1 MINVSVPM
9 EFILDSSFIFFVL
22 TIYTNMNFERSF
34 SNFVKNSVNSIFWGI
49 MSLLFEDF
57 TYILFLMLFIVK
69 MILKEKTIKF
79 SKNRTIVMMI
89 ALISEM
95 IFSLFGSLIARIVNL
110 NKPKDFFVL
119 SLINVNDLKSVL
131 GLIINLAFFI
141 AALEIIRFNEEK
153 IVYIEERVEY
163 LNLSN
168 QFFWMLFFILISFE
182 VILFV
187 GSLEQMTS
195 VMNGTIFLIFI
206 SFLFFICW
214 QMINLFRDFSVQQKL
229 ANELEQNRQLNEY
242 LKNIQEQYDDLRR
255 FKHDFKNIIL
265 SMSVDSS
272 ENASKDY
279 EELYRE
285 LTQQREF
292 RNDLDGK
299 IVFEYKKIAN
309 DPLRGLV
316 IQKFFK
322 AKSNGIKLNVEITDN
337 YIQIDDEVLNVVR
350 IVGILLDNAIE
361 EASNG
366 LNKNVDLAFVK
377 NDDVLEISVENPL
390 NHSVNI
396 KNIFKKGY
404 STKGENH
411 GIGLANVSELIDKD
425 NNLYLDTEIIDDKLR
440 ITLMIIN
447 DFT

>member
-1 MINVSVPM
+1 
-9 EFILDSSFIFFVL
+9 
-22 TIYTNMNFERSF
+22 
-34 SNFVKNSVNSIFWGI
+34 
-49 MSLLFEDF
+49 
-57 TYILFLMLFIVK
+57 
-69 MILKEKTIKF
+69 
-79 SKNRTIVMMI
+79 
-89 ALISEM
+89 
-95 IFSLFGSLIARIVNL
+95 
-110 NKPKDFFVL
+110 
-119 SLINVNDLKSVL
+119 
-131 GLIINLAFFI
+131 
-141 AALEIIRFNEEK
+141 
-153 IVYIEERVEY
+153 
-163 LNLSN
+163 
-168 QFFWMLFFILISFE
+168 
-182 VILFV
+182 
-187 GSLEQMTS
+187 
-195 VMNGTIFLIFI
+195 
-206 SFLFFICW
+206 
-214 QMINLFRDFSVQQKL
+214 MINLFRDFSVQQKL
-229 ANELEQNRQLNEY
+229 ANELKQNRQLDEY

-292 RNDLDGK
+292 TNDLDGR
-299 IVFEYKKIAN
+299 IVSEYKKITN

-322 AKSNGIKLNVEITDN
+322 AKSNSIKLNVEITDN

-361 EASNG
+361 ETSNG

-390 NHSVNI
+390 NHSINI

-440 ITLMIIN
+440 ITLIILKGR
-447 DFT
+447 

>member
-34 SNFVKNSVNSIFWGI
+34 SNFVENSVNSIFWGI

-69 MILKEKTIKF
+69 MILKERTIKF

-131 GLIINLAFFI
+131 GLIINLTFFI

-242 LKNIQEQYDDLRR
+242 LKNIQEQYNDLRR

-265 SMSVDSS
+265 SMSVASS

-292 RNDLDGK
+292 TNDLDGR
-299 IVFEYKKIAN
+299 IVSEYKKITN

-322 AKSNGIKLNVEITDN
+322 AKSNSIKLNVEITDN

-361 EASNG
+361 ETSNG

-390 NHSVNI
+390 NHSINI

-411 GIGLANVSELIDKD
+411 GIGLANVSELVDKD

-440 ITLMIIN
+440 ITLIILKGR
-447 DFT
+447 

>member
-1 MINVSVPM
+1 MINVSIPI
-9 EFILDSSFIFFVL
+9 EFFVNSMIIFFISLMFRCLDTEQFSLIRLLKDVL
-22 TIYTNMNFERSF
+22 Y
-34 SNFVKNSVNSIFWGI
+34 
-49 MSLLFEDF
+49 SLLLGGLGVLFEDF
-57 TYILFLMLFIVK
+57 NFL
-69 MILKEKTIKF
+69 
-79 SKNRTIVMMI
+79 
-89 ALISEM
+89 
-95 IFSLFGSLIARIVNL
+95 
-110 NKPKDFFVL
+110 
-119 SLINVNDLKSVL
+119 
-131 GLIINLAFFI
+131 
-141 AALEIIRFNEEK
+141 
-153 IVYIEERVEY
+153 
-163 LNLSN
+163 
-168 QFFWMLFFILISFE
+168 ILI
-182 VILFV
+182 ILFV
-187 GSLEQMTS
+187 IKEMIHQHRINIYKNRLTS
-195 VMNGTIFLIFI
+195 FLLAIVVEITLLLICNLLGKVVFLIPIKANILRINDVYAVVSCLMNLLMVFFGVKYIKNKNLKIKEIKKEIDDLSLNSQLFLLVLFIFITFISILFIGDIEGVTSTISGVIAISYI
-206 SFLFFICW
+206 SFLGFAIY
-214 QMINLFRDFSVQQKL
+214 QMLNMINVYSAHQKL

-292 RNDLDGK
+292 TNDLDGK
-299 IVFEYKKIAN
+299 IVSEYKKITN

-337 YIQIDDEVLNVVR
+337 YIQIDDGVLNVVR

-361 EASNG
+361 ETSNG
-366 LNKNVDLAFVK
+366 LNKNIDLAFVK

-411 GIGLANVSELIDKD
+411 GIGLANVSELVDKD

-440 ITLMIIN
+440 ITLIILKGR
-447 DFT
+447 

>member
-292 RNDLDGK
+292 TNDLDGK
-299 IVFEYKKIAN
+299 IVSEYKKITN

-337 YIQIDDEVLNVVR
+337 YIQIDDGVLNVVR

-361 EASNG
+361 ETSNG
-366 LNKNVDLAFVK
+366 LNKNIDLAFVK

>member
-1 MINVSVPM
+1 MISVSLPM

-22 TIYTNMNFERSF
+22 TMYTNMNFERSF
-34 SNFVKNSVNSIFWGI
+34 LNFVKNSVNSIIWGI
-49 MSLLFEDF
+49 MSLLFEDI
-57 TYILFLMLFIVK
+57 TYMLFLIFFIAK
-69 MILKEKTIKF
+69 MILKERKLKF

-95 IFSLFGSLIARIVNL
+95 IFSLFGSLIARIINW
-110 NKPKDFFVL
+110 NKSKAFFVL

-131 GLIINLAFFI
+131 GLVINLAFFI
-141 AALEIIRFNEEK
+141 VALEIIKFNKKK
-153 IVYIEERVEY
+153 IIYIEEKAKY

-195 VMNGTIFLIFI
+195 VMNGTIFLIFT

-214 QMINLFRDFSVQQKL
+214 QMINLFRAFSVQQKL
-229 ANELEQNRQLNEY
+229 ADELEQNRQLNEY

-292 RNDLDGK
+292 TNDLDGK
-299 IVFEYKKIAN
+299 IISEYKKITN

-337 YIQIDDEVLNVVR
+337 YIQIDDGVLNVVR

-390 NHSVNI
+390 NHNINI

-404 STKGENH
+404 STKGANH
-411 GIGLANVSELIDKD
+411 GIGLANVSELVDKD

-440 ITLMIIN
+440 ITLIILKGR
-447 DFT
+447 

>member
-1 MINVSVPM
+1 
-9 EFILDSSFIFFVL
+9 SFL
-22 TIYTNMNFERSF
+22 
-34 SNFVKNSVNSIFWGI
+34 NFVKNSVNSIIWGI
-49 MSLLFEDF
+49 MSLLFEDI
-57 TYILFLMLFIVK
+57 TYMLFLIFFIAK
-69 MILKEKTIKF
+69 MILKERKLKF

-95 IFSLFGSLIARIVNL
+95 IFSLFGSLIARIINW
-110 NKPKDFFVL
+110 NKSKAFFVL

-131 GLIINLAFFI
+131 GLVINLAFFI
-141 AALEIIRFNEEK
+141 VALEIIKFNKKK
-153 IVYIEERVEY
+153 IIYIEEKAKY

-195 VMNGTIFLIFI
+195 VMNGTIFLIFT

-214 QMINLFRDFSVQQKL
+214 QMINLFRAFSVQQKL
-229 ANELEQNRQLNEY
+229 ADELEQNRQLNEY

-292 RNDLDGK
+292 TNDLDGK
-299 IVFEYKKIAN
+299 IISEYKKITN

-337 YIQIDDEVLNVVR
+337 YIQIDDGVLNVVR

-390 NHSVNI
+390 NHNINI

-404 STKGENH
+404 STKGANH
-411 GIGLANVSELIDKD
+411 GIGLANVSELVDKD

-440 ITLMIIN
+440 ITLIILKGR
-447 DFT
+447 

>member
-1 MINVSVPM
+1 MNLLIVFFGVKYIKNKNLKIKEIKKEVDDLSLNSQLFLLVLFIFVTFISILFIGDIEGITSTISGVIAISYISFLGFATYQMLNMINVYS
-9 EFILDSSFIFFVL
+9 
-22 TIYTNMNFERSF
+22 
-34 SNFVKNSVNSIFWGI
+34 
-49 MSLLFEDF
+49 
-57 TYILFLMLFIVK
+57 
-69 MILKEKTIKF
+69 
-79 SKNRTIVMMI
+79 
-89 ALISEM
+89 AH
-95 IFSLFGSLIARIVNL
+95 
-110 NKPKDFFVL
+110 
-119 SLINVNDLKSVL
+119 
-131 GLIINLAFFI
+131 
-141 AALEIIRFNEEK
+141 
-153 IVYIEERVEY
+153 
-163 LNLSN
+163 
-168 QFFWMLFFILISFE
+168 
-182 VILFV
+182 
-187 GSLEQMTS
+187 
-195 VMNGTIFLIFI
+195 
-206 SFLFFICW
+206 
-214 QMINLFRDFSVQQKL
+214 QKL

-292 RNDLDGK
+292 TNDLDGK
-299 IVFEYKKIAN
+299 IISEYKKITN

-337 YIQIDDEVLNVVR
+337 YIQIDDGVLNVVR

-361 EASNG
+361 ETSNG
-366 LNKNVDLAFVK
+366 LNKNIDLAFVK

-390 NHSVNI
+390 NHGINI
-396 KNIFKKGY
+396 KTIFKKGY

-411 GIGLANVSELIDKD
+411 GIGLANVSELVDKD

-440 ITLMIIN
+440 ITLIILKGR
-447 DFT
+447 

>member
-1 MINVSVPM
+1 MISVSLPM

-22 TIYTNMNFERSF
+22 TMYTNMNFERSF
-34 SNFVKNSVNSIFWGI
+34 LNFVKNSVNSIIWGI
-49 MSLLFEDF
+49 MSLLFEDI
-57 TYILFLMLFIVK
+57 TYMLFLIFFIAK
-69 MILKEKTIKF
+69 MILKERKLKF

-95 IFSLFGSLIARIVNL
+95 IFSLFGSLIARIINW
-110 NKPKDFFVL
+110 NKSK
-119 SLINVNDLKSVL
+119 
-131 GLIINLAFFI
+131 AFFI
-141 AALEIIRFNEEK
+141 VALEIIKFNKKK
-153 IVYIEERVEY
+153 IIYIEEKAKY

-195 VMNGTIFLIFI
+195 VMNGTIFLIFT

-214 QMINLFRDFSVQQKL
+214 QMINLFRAFSVQQKL
-229 ANELEQNRQLNEY
+229 ADELEQNRQLNEY

-292 RNDLDGK
+292 TNDLDGK
-299 IVFEYKKIAN
+299 IISEYKKITN

-337 YIQIDDEVLNVVR
+337 YIQIDDGVLNVVR

-390 NHSVNI
+390 NHNINI

-404 STKGENH
+404 STKGANH
-411 GIGLANVSELIDKD
+411 GIGLANVSELVDKD

-440 ITLMIIN
+440 ITLIILKGR
-447 DFT
+447 

>member
-1 MINVSVPM
+1 MISVSLPM

-22 TIYTNMNFERSF
+22 TMYTNMNFERSF
-34 SNFVKNSVNSIFWGI
+34 LNFVKNSVNSIIWGI
-49 MSLLFEDF
+49 MSLLFEDI
-57 TYILFLMLFIVK
+57 TYMLFLIFFIAK
-69 MILKEKTIKF
+69 MILKERKLKF
-79 SKNRTIVMMI
+79 FKNRTIVMMI

-95 IFSLFGSLIARIVNL
+95 IFSLFGSLIARIINW
-110 NKPKDFFVL
+110 NKSKAFFVL

-131 GLIINLAFFI
+131 GLVINLAFFI
-141 AALEIIRFNEEK
+141 VALEIIKFNKKK
-153 IVYIEERVEY
+153 IIYIEEKAKY

-195 VMNGTIFLIFI
+195 VMNGTIFLIFT

-214 QMINLFRDFSVQQKL
+214 QMINLFRAFSVQQKL
-229 ANELEQNRQLNEY
+229 ADELEQNRQLNEY

-292 RNDLDGK
+292 TNDLDGK
-299 IVFEYKKIAN
+299 IISEYKKITN

-337 YIQIDDEVLNVVR
+337 YIQIDDGVLNVVR

-390 NHSVNI
+390 NHNINI

-404 STKGENH
+404 STKGANH
-411 GIGLANVSELIDKD
+411 GIGLANVSELVDKD

-440 ITLMIIN
+440 ITLIILKGR
-447 DFT
+447 